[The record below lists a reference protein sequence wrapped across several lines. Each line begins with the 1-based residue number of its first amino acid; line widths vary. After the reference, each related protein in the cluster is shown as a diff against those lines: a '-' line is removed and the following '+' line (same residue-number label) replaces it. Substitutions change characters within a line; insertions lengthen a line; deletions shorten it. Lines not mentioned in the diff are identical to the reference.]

1 MKKLSLT
8 LLLGLVALTVNGQ
21 IQETE
26 GVKSVISASA
36 SRAENLNHTVTDQ
49 SSPTQTVTINS
60 VSMVVG
66 SPYLGI
72 IQSPFQPSNPSNY
85 TVDYQKD
92 LGFPWGVYYAFDTF
106 EERSLKISKGYYSDR
121 VDINWD
127 ISSNSDKITG
137 YNIYRTDDITSENPD
152 WGEPIRTLSSI
163 EKSFEDEDVQGG
175 KLYKY
180 KIKAKGVVTD
190 DPDIQY
196 VTYITGIGYRNPAA
210 VITGN
215 VSFEGGNPV
224 EGVTIAAVPD
234 GGFSDFGSA
243 LNIPAG
249 GYAEVAQFNASLS
262 TSITLQAWAKPQA
275 AFSSDAIRLASLS
288 SSRNNSL
295 NFDAG
300 ISNDRLTVSVGDHSL
315 SINGYIPNGNVDNQ
329 DNDVLIPITDF
340 NTQFVHFSAVLVNGE
355 IPKIYINGRKI
366 DSDYVTTMNELL
378 ADSSTYSPTTTV
390 TLSDNGQA
398 LSFDADSGGLAQNW
412 TSVKIGGQKDAHLDE
427 IRLWTKALDDAQ
439 VKRDYKLYLKGNED
453 GLHTYIRAN
462 ERLGDYAYDLART
475 GFDFHGNDLNLTPT
489 ALDESLH
496 PSFDTEVANRPT
508 NNQLG
513 IYGVTNEN
521 GSYVI
526 PSIPYEG
533 TGQTFVITPSK
544 GVHEF
549 NPSSELIFLGEGST
563 VANNI
568 DFTDVSSF
576 VFRGR
581 VLYDSRDVFPQGP
594 SSDDVTGDIIDN
606 EAYNAYIVDGLK
618 YPKAEYWAEYGTGSA
633 SSTIRK
639 LVRYA
644 PIPVTDAGVYIDG
657 RLVLDEDNQPVQTD
671 EEGRFTI
678 SVPIGLHRISVQKY
692 NHVFKHDG
700 NYPAEGELDY
710 FQDNDEEVVFIDET
724 KVSVV
729 GRVVGGAVEASK
741 PIGFGFDGPKSY
753 RPSPVDDPIIYTSK
767 NNIGTASV
775 TFGYRSPG
783 ASTITPEFQTS
794 FSTNVETGEFKV
806 DILPLNYEIAQ
817 TDVYIPSQRLVNN
830 QTFLEAGEV
839 FDLSNITPEKKDY
852 FVVEGDTIA
861 TSLPF
866 NFKKNFIYRSAPLVD
881 VISQETDANLTIG
894 ETSYVVTNTA
904 FGIYSQ
910 GRNYTIELQRIENYI
925 NYELPDQ
932 EQLDVVPVTDGE
944 LIITNELASDDE
956 GSESVT
962 TDENDE
968 SIIRYQFKVGIPNVD
983 ISSGFVKSLSLV
995 YRINGVD
1002 NQILN
1007 YLNQGVIIGSS
1018 ASEGATFQTAGPEVP
1033 DIILRDPPGSGSY
1046 ASIERGTSYSIS
1058 KKNSGNFAN
1067 NTEVDLALKLGVKFG
1082 VGGGLLGPFIE
1093 NENYVEA
1100 TTGINVGLSTSSG
1113 EELTKTYTFGQTIST
1128 SDDPDWVGS
1137 DADLYI
1143 GSSTNQF
1150 YGLMNDLYLTST
1162 PVTNPAGI
1170 QISVPITT
1178 TTGVLYLSLRK
1189 ILVYGPGDEVTNF
1202 VYSQRQIITEIIP
1215 EFEEIVA
1222 NYACIMANRDEDP
1235 TNDVACPISIGAS
1248 SDLKDLV
1255 WYQNQIKLWQRV
1267 IQLNEEK
1274 KYLARS
1280 DRDAL
1285 KATINAEINENFSI
1299 AGVLTRSGS
1308 ALRSL
1313 LNGYFYENISFDSGV
1328 GSIEK
1333 SIESG
1338 NTTAWEHTFAT
1349 NIEASVG
1356 LELGL
1361 DISGAGFTANVKN
1374 TSSVGY
1380 GYDQNEEI
1388 EDNLVYSYV
1397 LQDNDDYNKLSVDVI
1412 NAMDGNGPIF
1422 ITRGGETSCPV
1433 EGPQYAN
1440 YFHPELQP
1448 VVAPQESSLRT
1459 LLVTETIELSA
1470 GTVAIEVPYISVDNT
1485 SVSGVPDGSPA
1496 EFTLTL
1502 RNDSVLFPEDSDFI
1516 LYVNNNT
1523 NPNNAIINLDPYGTP
1538 FFLDGAE
1545 SVQFNLTVEKGTSDV
1560 YDYEDIELVFES
1572 ACDDDLS
1579 ETVTISA
1586 YFIESCSRVN
1596 VLQPSNN
1603 WVKNNLN
1610 TVAENRNIPLN
1621 IVLNEFDLS
1630 FDSFEKIVLEYRQAG
1645 TSDWI
1650 RLHTYVTDAA
1660 IYNELVNNGNSAVST
1675 LTTSAVEIAYA
1686 WDIVGQSL
1694 ADGDYEIRS
1703 KTFCSN
1709 GTEFTSQ
1716 VVNGK
1721 VDLTPP
1727 TVFGTPQP
1735 TNGILSIGSDLIVR
1749 FNEPVKANG
1758 TLTRY
1763 EFNVQKNQLP
1773 VNHEVSLSF
1782 DGSANTGVIDSPFI
1796 KSGNFGIEFW
1806 LKNQVQGSSVLL
1818 DQQGGLR
1825 IEVNGNRMQFR
1836 IGGETIAG
1844 QIANDGTW
1852 NHYAMSYNNETGQLT
1867 LIENDNELSTR
1878 VVNTDLSF
1886 NNNNSI
1892 TIGGNNFVGKLHD
1905 LRFWSKYISRETA
1918 VAAQNELLNGN
1929 EANLIGY
1936 WPMNEGHGALA
1947 NDISRYKHLSLSN
1960 VNWDIFP
1967 NGTSYAFD
1975 GTQYV
1980 GLTRASNVI
1989 VTKDMDMTLSFWM
2002 KTNQNQ
2008 RATLVSNGR
2017 GDTSDPLT
2025 NNNYRNKWAID
2036 LNENGGIE
2044 LKAEGQTFSF
2054 GTTEVNDDS
2063 WHHIALVLRRTGN
2076 LSLFI
2081 DGERTA
2087 TSANSELG
2095 GFSGSKIFVGA
2106 RGQIQVNGSELVDQY
2121 YTGSID
2127 ELRIWNAAKSADQIM
2142 EDQYYEA
2149 NYEAIGLMLYAP
2161 FNAPEVTSSNGPR
2174 YYYPVNS
2181 IEKASINAELSGGQ
2195 VQYADNSPPIKPTR
2209 PVERLIVN
2217 ASINQDEVFLLP
2229 QITDWASVEQKV
2241 ANVTIANL
2249 YDYSD
2254 NRQLSP
2260 VTYSVFINKNP
2271 LKWYIEGYG
2280 SIINMVKPLEEN
2292 ASLDISIVN
2301 RSGTE
2306 QPYYLSGPSWLS
2318 IPDAR
2323 GTVPPNSTIVIR
2335 AEIGD
2340 DVSPGKY
2347 DEEIILANDYG
2358 FDEKIQLN
2366 LRVIAQELDWDF
2378 TPTDFEESMNII
2390 GKIRVDN
2397 ELSMD
2402 FYDKV
2407 IAYIGDDVRGVGELL
2422 YVEQYDEYFVLLT
2435 VHGANTESDPIEF
2448 RIWDASVG
2456 RLKVASIEGGT
2467 TINFTPNELFGDF
2480 QNPLIFANTIQETQ
2494 PVQLSQGWTWVS
2506 FNVAGN
2512 LFNDLNA
2519 FTENLILQT
2528 SDIIL
2533 SNRPARFD
2541 TYEINPTNPEASGWN
2556 GTISSNGGLNA
2567 NQMYKMRL
2575 AEAQTLFTT
2584 GARVDPAVWTFELE
2598 QNWNW
2603 LPYILNARVPVN
2615 EAMARLDARAGDL
2628 IKSQSAFAIYDGSN
2642 GWIGTLTH
2650 LSSGEGYMLRA
2661 TQAQTFSYPSYFS
2674 SKFTIEEVIEKSTPL
2689 ETRFA
2694 AYPENMSIIAEL
2706 PEGYDSIRFYTEDGE
2721 LVGQGNVQYAN
2732 GKHIAFVTV
2741 FGETIKP
2748 LKVAIGCEDDF
2759 KAVRTSLEFIPDGL
2773 LGTLEEPLKID
2784 ELEWIGQTFTAY
2796 PNPAVDFV
2804 QVNFDSKVITS
2815 AELIVYNLQMQRVYN
2830 HRFDVTVGEN
2840 TLRIPMVENVQG
2852 SYVLHLNVG
2861 DRTFS
2866 KVVIKK

>member
-1 MKKLSLT
+1 MKKFSLT
-8 LLLGLVALTVNGQ
+8 LLLGLVTLSVYGQ
-21 IQETE
+21 IQEIE
-26 GVKSVISASA
+26 GVKSVVSAAA

-49 SSPTQTVTINS
+49 SSPTQTVTIHS

-72 IQSPFQPSNPSNY
+72 VQSPFQSATPSNY
-85 TVDYQKD
+85 SVDYQKD
-92 LGFPWGVYYAFDTF
+92 LGFPWGIYYAFDTF

-127 ISSNSDKITG
+127 ISNNSDKITG
-137 YNIYRTDDITSENPD
+137 YNIYRTADITSENPD
-152 WGEPIRTLSSI
+152 WGQPIRTLSSI
-163 EKSFEDEDVQGG
+163 EKSYEDEDVQGG

-190 DPDIQY
+190 DPDIPY

-249 GYAEVAQFNASLS
+249 GYAQVEQFHSSIS
-262 TSITLQAWAKPQA
+262 TSITLQAWARPQA
-275 AFSSDAIRLASLS
+275 SFSSDAIRMISLT
-288 SSRNNSL
+288 SSRNNTID
-295 NFDAG
+295 FEAG
-300 ISNDRLTVSVGDHSL
+300 ISNNRLTVNVGNHSL
-315 SINGYIPNGNVDNQ
+315 SINGYMPNGNVNNQ
-329 DNDVLIPITDF
+329 DNDILIPITDY

-355 IPKIYINGRKI
+355 VPKIFINGRKI

-378 ADSSTYSPTTTV
+378 ANSTTYSPTTTV
-390 TLSDNGQA
+390 ILNDNGQA
-398 LSFDADSGGLAQNW
+398 LTFDTDSGGVSQIW
-412 TSVKIGGQKDAHLDE
+412 TGVKIGGQKDAHLDE
-427 IRLWTKALDDAQ
+427 IRLWTKSLDDEQ
-439 VKRDYKLYLKGNED
+439 IKRDYKLYLKGNED

-462 ERLGDYAYDLART
+462 ERLGKFAYDLART
-475 GFDFHGNDLNLTPT
+475 GFDFHGNDLNLTP
-489 ALDESLH
+489 SLLNEAQY
-496 PSFDTEVANRPT
+496 PSFDIEVNNRPT

-513 IYGVTNEN
+513 IYGVTNAN

-576 VFRGR
+576 NFNGR
-581 VLYDSRDVFPQGP
+581 ALYDSRGVFPQDP
-594 SSDDVTGDIIDN
+594 SDPIGGIIVDN
-606 EAYNAYIVDGLK
+606 EAYNAYIVDGVK
-618 YPKAEYWAEYGTGSA
+618 YPKAEYWAQYGTGSA
-633 SSTIRK
+633 SATIQS

-644 PIPVTDAGVYIDG
+644 PIPVTEAGVYIDG

-671 EEGRFTI
+671 QLGRFTI
-678 SVPIGLHRISVQKY
+678 SVPIGLHKITVKKY
-692 NHVFKHDG
+692 NHVFKYNG

-724 KVSVV
+724 RVSVV
-729 GRVVGGAVEASK
+729 GRVVGGAVEANK
-741 PIGFGFDGPKSY
+741 PIGFGFDGAKSY
-753 RPSPVDDPIIYTSK
+753 SSTPTEDPYVYTSK

-783 ASTITPEFQTS
+783 ASSITPEFQTS
-794 FSTNVETGEFKV
+794 FSTNVDTGEYKV
-806 DILPLNYEIAQ
+806 SILPLNYELSQA
-817 TDVYIPSQRLVNN
+817 DVYIPSQLLVSD

-839 FDLSNITPEKKDY
+839 FDFSNITPDKNDY
-852 FVVEGDTIA
+852 FVFEQDTIA

-866 NFKKNFIYRSAPLVD
+866 NFKKSFIYRSDPLID
-881 VISQETDANLTIG
+881 IISQETDGNLTIG
-894 ETSYVVTNTA
+894 EDSYVVTNTS

-910 GRNYTIELQRIENYI
+910 GRNYTLEVRRVENYT
-925 NYELPDQ
+925 NYELPEQD
-932 EQLDVVPVTDGE
+932 QLDVVPVTDGE
-944 LIITNELASDDE
+944 LLITNELASDGE
-956 GSESVT
+956 GSETVT
-962 TDENDE
+962 TNENDE
-968 SIIRYQFKVGIPNVD
+968 SIITYQFKAGDPNVD
-983 ISSGFVKSLSLV
+983 ISTNFVKSLSLI
-995 YRINGVD
+995 YRINGID
-1002 NQILN
+1002 NQISN

-1018 ASEGATFQTAGPEVP
+1018 SSEGATFQTAGPQVP
-1033 DIILRDPPGSGSY
+1033 DIILRDPPGSASY
-1046 ASIERGTSYSIS
+1046 ASIERGTTYSIS

-1082 VGGGLLGPFIE
+1082 IGGGLLGPFIE
-1093 NENYVEA
+1093 NENYAEA
-1100 TTGINVGLSTSSG
+1100 TTGINVGLSTSNG

-1128 SDDPDWVGS
+1128 SDNPDWVGS

-1630 FDSFEKIVLEYRQAG
+1630 FDSFEKIVIEYRQAG
-1645 TSDWI
+1645 TSEWI
-1650 RLHTYVTDAA
+1650 RLHTYVTDQVV
-1660 IYNELVNNGNSAVST
+1660 YDQLVSNGNTAVST
-1675 LTTSAVEIAYA
+1675 LTTSAVEISYA
-1686 WDIVGQSL
+1686 WDIVGQTL

-1782 DGSANTGVIDSPFI
+1782 AGSTNTGEIDSPFI

-1818 DQQGGLR
+1818 AQEGGLR
-1825 IEVNGNRMQFR
+1825 IEVNGSQMQFR
-1836 IGGETIAG
+1836 IGGEIISG

-1852 NHYAMSYNNETGQLT
+1852 NHYALSYNNETGQLI
-1867 LIENDNELSTR
+1867 LIENDNEVTAR
-1878 VVNTDLSF
+1878 VVTTDLSF

-1892 TIGGNNFVGKLHD
+1892 TIGGNNFVGNVHD

-1936 WPMNEGHGALA
+1936 WPMNEGHGTLA
-1947 NDISRYKHLSLSN
+1947 NDISRYKHLQLSY

-1967 NGTSYAFD
+1967 NGTSYQFD
-1975 GTQYV
+1975 GNQYV
-1980 GLTRASNVI
+1980 GLSRASNVI
-1989 VTKDMDMTLSFWM
+1989 VTRDMDMTLSFWM
-2002 KTNQNQ
+2002 KTSQDQ

-2017 GDTSDPLT
+2017 GDTSDLLT

-2044 LKAEGQTFSF
+2044 LKAEGQTFPF

-2106 RGQIQVNGSELVDQY
+2106 RGQFQVNGSEIVDQY
-2121 YTGSID
+2121 YTGLID
-2127 ELRIWNAAKSADQIM
+2127 ELRIWSAAKSADQIM
-2142 EDQYYEA
+2142 EDQYFEA
-2149 NYEAIGLMLYAP
+2149 NYESLGLMLYAP
-2161 FNAPEVTSSNGPR
+2161 FNAPEVTSANGPR
-2174 YYYPVNS
+2174 YYYPLNS
-2181 IEKASINAELSGGQ
+2181 IEKASTNAELFGGQ
-2195 VQYADNSPPIKPTR
+2195 VQYSDNSPPIKPTR

-2217 ASINQDEVFLLP
+2217 ASINQDEVFLIP

-2280 SIINMVKPLEEN
+2280 SVINLVKPLEES
-2292 ASLDISIVN
+2292 ATLDISIVN

-2306 QPYYLSGPSWLS
+2306 QPYYVSGPSWLN

-2347 DEEIILANDYG
+2347 DEEIVLANDYG

-2378 TPTDFEESMNII
+2378 TPTDFDESMNII

-2397 ELSMD
+2397 EISMD

-2407 IAYIGDDVRGVGELL
+2407 IAYIGDEVRGVGELL

-2435 VHGANTESDPIEF
+2435 VHGGNTESDPIEF

-2467 TINFTPNELFGDF
+2467 TVNFTPNELFGDF
-2480 QNPLIFANTIQETQ
+2480 QSPLVFANTIQETQ
-2494 PVQLSQGWTWVS
+2494 PIQLSEGWSWVS

-2519 FTENLILQT
+2519 FTENLSLQT
-2528 SDIIL
+2528 SDIIV

-2567 NQMYKMRL
+2567 NQMYKVRL

-2584 GARVDPAVWTFELE
+2584 GSRVDPSLWTFELAE
-2598 QNWNW
+2598 NWNW

-2650 LSSGEGYMLRA
+2650 LGSGEGYMLRA
-2661 TQAQTFSYPSYFS
+2661 SQAQTFSYPSYFS
-2674 SKFTIEEVIEKSTPL
+2674 SKATVEQEIEKATLL
-2689 ETRFA
+2689 EASFA
-2694 AYPENMSIIAEL
+2694 AYPENMNVIAEL
-2706 PEGYDSIRFYTEDGE
+2706 PEGYDSIRFYTEEGI
-2721 LVGQGNVQYAN
+2721 LVGQGDVQYAN
-2732 GKHIAFVTV
+2732 GKHIAFVTI
-2741 FGETIKP
+2741 FGDTVES

-2759 KAVRTSLEFIPDGL
+2759 KAVRTSLEFVPDGL
-2773 LGTLEEPLKID
+2773 IGTLDEPLKID
-2784 ELEWIGQTFTAY
+2784 ELEWIGQTFEAY

-2804 QVNFDSKVITS
+2804 YANFDSKVATT

-2830 HRFDVTVGEN
+2830 RSIDVVLGEN
-2840 TLRIPMVENVQG
+2840 TLRIPMGENVQG